1 MYDFAIIGLGPAGAT
16 AARLLSSRY
25 SVLAIDKKPAEGGA
39 GGFTKPCGGLL
50 APAAQRALAALGL
63 SPPPGIMAVPQLS
76 SVDVMDLQS
85 RLVRR
90 YPRHYLNMDRDKF
103 DRWLVSMI
111 GNGAAL
117 ERGAVFTGAER
128 EDGAF
133 TVTYRV
139 NSVEKRARARFLVGA
154 DGAASAV
161 RRGFFPRYRVTS
173 YTAIQEW
180 YAAAGERLFYSCI
193 FDSRLTGACA
203 WSLPKNG
210 SFILGGAFSRKHALA
225 AFRGLKEKLSGNA
238 DFPVQG
244 PPVRVEACAV
254 LRPAPFGVCAGGGGV
269 FLAGEAAGLISPGSF
284 EGISYALESGR
295 RLASVFLTGESGRA
309 QAFFHRAYRRAL
321 FPLILKLAARS
332 LRAVFM
338 YQPLL
343 RFLVMKSGITTT
355 RVAGNERENQ
365 NQA

>member
-1 MYDFAIIGLGPAGAT
+1 MYDFAIVGLGPAGAT

-25 SVLAIDKKPAEGGA
+25 SVLALDKKPAESGS

-50 APAAQRALAALGL
+50 APAAQKALAAQGL
-63 SPPPGIMAVPQLS
+63 SPPPDIMAVPQLS
-76 SVDVMDLQS
+76 SVEVIDLQS
-85 RLVRR
+85 RLVRC

-103 DRWLVSMI
+103 DRWLVSLI

-117 ERGAVFTGAER
+117 EQGAVFTGAER
-128 EDGAF
+128 ENGGFTVAYRADGA
-133 TVTYRV
+133 
-139 NSVEKRARARFLVGA
+139 EKRARARFLVGT

-161 RRGFFPRYRVTS
+161 RRGFFPRFRVTS

-180 YAAAGERLFYSCI
+180 YALPAAPAPAARLFYSCI
-193 FDSRLTGACA
+193 FDSGLTSACA

-210 SFILGGAFSRKHALA
+210 AFILGGAFAPKHALA
-225 AFRGLKEKLSGNA
+225 SFRALKERLSASA
-238 DFPVQG
+238 DFPVRG
-244 PPVRVEACAV
+244 ARTRVEACAA
-254 LRPAPFGVCAGGGGV
+254 LRPAPFRVCAGGGEAGEGV

-295 RLASVFLTGESGRA
+295 RLAAVFLAGRGGA
-309 QAFFHRAYRRAL
+309 DTPAFFHSAYRRAL
-321 FPLILKLAARS
+321 FPLVLKLAARS

-343 RFLVMKSGITTT
+343 RFLVMKSGVTS
-355 RVAGNERENQ
+355 Q
-365 NQA
+365 SL